1 MAKINSKG
9 IVAFVALKGGSGKT
23 TLCSCLGAELFK
35 QKKKITFVDNDIQQS
50 LTEWHSNEG
59 QLTDIPLISDST
71 SKALKKASKA
81 AESSIVLVDTPG
93 TMNSTVIDLMNLAD
107 IILIPCRGSGIDA
120 RSALKTVETVKLI
133 NRERKKKAKIKVVM
147 NAMSRATISG
157 HIRNELT
164 AAGANVLGCEIG
176 QRAVY
181 SEAELSG
188 TAPCFMG
195 SLGRKASDEITALA
209 VELLR

>member
-1 MAKINSKG
+1 M
-9 IVAFVALKGGSGKT
+9 
-23 TLCSCLGAELFK
+23 K
-35 QKKKITFVDNDIQQS
+35 QV
-50 LTEWHSNEG
+50 
-59 QLTDIPLISDST
+59 
-71 SKALKKASKA
+71 
-81 AESSIVLVDTPG
+81 
-93 TMNSTVIDLMNLAD
+93 
-107 IILIPCRGSGIDA
+107 
-120 RSALKTVETVKLI
+120 
-133 NRERKKKAKIKVVM
+133 KVVM